1 MLAARAGYY
10 SRAWQWEKIKA
21 NAQWITQFHSTD
33 DPFIPPAESRHVAQ
47 SLRLQVS
54 RHDDQYRWESSGLH
68 SSQDASDIVAGR
80 RASTTT
86 SEQQQ
91 RLTLACMLVPRVSWV
106 SGG

>member
-1 MLAARAGYY
+1 MTEDILKSSPSVFGGRAGYY

-54 RHDDQYRWESSGLH
+54 RRTSEIAGNDLGCILLKMPAISLLAG
-68 SSQDASDIVAGR
+68 GR
-80 RASTTT
+80 R
-86 SEQQQ
+86 
-91 RLTLACMLVPRVSWV
+91 LP
-106 SGG
+106 

>member
-1 MLAARAGYY
+1 MTEADILKSSPSVFGGRAGYY

-54 RHDDQYRWESSGLH
+54 RRT
-68 SSQDASDIVAGR
+68 SDILFSLGMIWVGFFSR
-80 RASTTT
+80 C
-86 SEQQQ
+86 Q
-91 RLTLACMLVPRVSWV
+91 RYRCWQEGVDYHE
-106 SGG
+106 

>member
-54 RHDDQYRWESSGLH
+54 RHDTCIAGNHLGCSS
-68 SSQDASDIVAGR
+68 SA
-80 RASTTT
+80 
-86 SEQQQ
+86 
-91 RLTLACMLVPRVSWV
+91 
-106 SGG
+106 